1 MWVLFRGT
9 LYGLKLKAVGRNRR
23 SSFLIGIATNR
34 YLLGSFMICG
44 ALAGLAGTS
53 QATGFQYK
61 LIPAISGNYGFLAIL
76 VVLLARFRPFLVIP
90 ISFFFAMIAVG
101 SSSLSL
107 RLDVN
112 PTLGGVLQGVLVL
125 SAMFGLGWAAY
136 RAQRSE
142 RASARR
148 AAHEWRMDA
157 FVDMFDTA
165 TIATIFAGASGLM
178 FATMG
183 ETISEKAGVINLS
196 VDGSMMLSALAGFVV
211 AFQTGNVWLGFPAAA
226 LVGLAVALIVALGSI
241 KLSLNQVAVGFV
253 LFALCTELSRFLGNS
268 FVGRPPVGVPA
279 WGIPGLKS
287 IPFFGPVLFDH
298 NVVVY
303 LSYLTVIATYV
314 FMYRTRKGLELQG
327 IGERPEAAHSRGIPV
342 NKLRYLYTALGG
354 ALIGIGGAAFS
365 LDVKLGWSDRPTRN
379 LGWIVLAIVIFGGW
393 HPLRAAI
400 RCVALRRVAG
410 VRPQPAA
417 TVPQPVPGAT
427 EHSLPR
433 DDPGSGRCE
442 LEGPPA
448 LAGPLPVAASHPA
461 Q

>member
-1 MWVLFRGT
+1 M
-9 LYGLKLKAVGRNRR
+9 
-23 SSFLIGIATNR
+23 
-34 YLLGSFMICG
+34 
-44 ALAGLAGTS
+44 
-53 QATGFQYK
+53 
-61 LIPAISGNYGFLAIL
+61 SG
-76 VVLLARFRPFLVIP
+76 VW
-90 ISFFFAMIAVG
+90 
-101 SSSLSL
+101 
-107 RLDVN
+107 
-112 PTLGGVLQGVLVL
+112 T
-125 SAMFGLGWAAY
+125 
-136 RAQRSE
+136 
-142 RASARR
+142 
-148 AAHEWRMDA
+148 A

-354 ALIGIGGAAFS
+354 ALIGVGGAAFS

-400 RCVALRRVAG
+400 GVLLFGALQAFALNLQ
-410 VRPQPAA
+410 PQFPSLSQVLPSIPFPAMILA
-417 TVPQPVPGAT
+417 LVVVNWKALLRWLDRYPWLRAILR
-427 EHSLPR
+427 S
-433 DDPGSGRCE
+433 DPPTAIGTRFE
-442 LEGPPA
+442 
-448 LAGPLPVAASHPA
+448 VN
-461 Q
+461 